1 MKVDAFEEKEKKT
14 TAAKMIKMT
23 KVKCTSII
31 TLICRQVAKQE
42 FFNSKLIFFLRTVDL
57 ETLLHTFY
65 VHRFRFRGPCS

>member
-1 MKVDAFEEKEKKT
+1 
-14 TAAKMIKMT
+14 MIKMT

-31 TLICRQVAKQE
+31 TLICRQVA
-42 FFNSKLIFFLRTVDL
+42 ILRTVDL